1 VGTKKIVI
9 IIYCKSIII
18 NKAIM
23 TSPTSF
29 MELIGEEY
37 FKEDVSLESLTQD
50 LKNMDTSF
58 AENKTMW
65 TRNHSITYRKTQ
77 QKINTLKKEDK
88 VMPETTHKLG

>member
-1 VGTKKIVI
+1 
-9 IIYCKSIII
+9 
-18 NKAIM
+18 M

-37 FKEDVSLESLTQD
+37 FKEDTTVDDLTKYI
-50 LKNMDTSF
+50 KNMDTSF

-77 QKINTLKKEDK
+77 QKIKRLKKEDK
-88 VMPETTHKLG
+88 VISMPESTHNLG

>member
-1 VGTKKIVI
+1 M
-9 IIYCKSIII
+9 S
-18 NKAIM
+18 
-23 TSPTSF
+23 SPTSF

-58 AENKTMW
+58 AKNKTLW

-77 QKINTLKKEDK
+77 QKINTLKKGDK

>member
-1 VGTKKIVI
+1 
-9 IIYCKSIII
+9 
-18 NKAIM
+18 M